1 MIAFRIFLPLM
12 VTNCTIKRGLYQG
25 LYCVKKQRDHLYAL
39 KPFMDKDS
47 VLLAKIFRCGFV
59 FLLGAYFDIW

>member
-1 MIAFRIFLPLM
+1 
-12 VTNCTIKRGLYQG
+12 
-25 LYCVKKQRDHLYAL
+25 
-39 KPFMDKDS
+39 MDKDS